1 MIALLSEILFLKK
14 GAIATMDSKL
24 FCNASSEEQARMQQY
39 FHTLPAYVQE
49 TIHQSGIM
57 VSSLAE
63 LQKCAE
69 NMTRPQ

>member
-1 MIALLSEILFLKK
+1 
-14 GAIATMDSKL
+14 MDPKI
-24 FCNASSEEQARMQQY
+24 FCEVPADEKAKMQQY

-69 NMTRPQ
+69 NMTRSQ